1 MSEMSNAAVVGD
13 DARRLRSST
22 TLHRSPPFS
31 PEKKV
36 DRVVYHGDPLALFS
50 SRPKQSYIQ
59 ALSCSNGREKIWSP
73 AASHVLP
80 CGCAESAVES
90 GVNLANRGLMRYLP
104 EDIEAM
110 PTPPPTQHKPARPC
124 TCDISNGQPTTGRH
138 ENGTISAEISSWRPN
153 WDVGHVARPQ
163 RWRQLP

>member
-110 PTPPPTQHKPARPC
+110 PTPPPHSTSQHAPAHVTSATASPPQGGMKMEQSRLKYRPGVL
-124 TCDISNGQPTTGRH
+124 IGML
-138 ENGTISAEISSWRPN
+138 AM
-153 WDVGHVARPQ
+153 
-163 RWRQLP
+163 